1 MRDGSFTREDV
12 VLAEGGD
19 LRVLIR
25 RARQRSA
32 FRLTVAG
39 LIVAPLVLVTSP
51 GVGASTTHA
60 PTRVPNVLHD
70 SKAQVYAA
78 MTSAGLFFRTDG
90 PGSLNGTW
98 RSAITEN
105 PQPGTLVA
113 WHATVIVATSL
124 AAPSVT
130 AHAPTRVPDVVH
142 DSKARVYA
150 ALARAGLYFVTH
162 GPGSADGTW
171 TTAVAQSPAAGT
183 LVAWHATVTL
193 GTARV
198 RLGAAR
204 HATTRVPHL
213 VGLTRVRALA
223 ALSKRGLLVRTRGP
237 GSANDTWT
245 AVVAQ
250 NVRPGTTVAWHSV
263 VLVTTRRSGATR
275 PPASVTVSN
284 SPVASDPVTT
294 TTTTTA
300 SSGRS
305 RLGLATWYAYF
316 PGRCATSYLPKGTV
330 ITVRDVATGRTVR
343 CEVTDLQA
351 KSPGRVVDLSATQF
365 SQLAPLWR
373 GVVFVEVTW

>member
-1 MRDGSFTREDV
+1 M
-12 VLAEGGD
+12 
-19 LRVLIR
+19 
-25 RARQRSA
+25 
-32 FRLTVAG
+32 AG
-39 LIVAPLVLVTSP
+39 LIVAPLVFVTSP

-90 PGSLNGTW
+90 PGSSNGTW
-98 RSAITEN
+98 RSAIAEN

-130 AHAPTRVPDVVH
+130 AAHVATRVPNVVH
-142 DSKARVYA
+142 DTKAQVYA

-171 TTAVAQSPAAGT
+171 TTAAAQAPAAGT
-183 LVAWHATVTL
+183 LVAWHATVSL
-193 GTARV
+193 GTSRV
-198 RLGAAR
+198 RSGAAAHYAR
-204 HATTRVPHL
+204 TRVPRL
-213 VGLTRVRALA
+213 VGLSRVRALA
-223 ALSKRGLLVRTRGP
+223 ALSQRGLLVRTRGP
-237 GSANDTWT
+237 GSANNTWT

-250 NVRPGTTVAWHSV
+250 NLRPGTIVAWHSV
-263 VLVTTRRSGATR
+263 VLITTRRRSAR
-275 PPASVTVSN
+275 PPATVTIAN
-284 SPVASDPVTT
+284 SPDPVTT
-294 TTTTTA
+294 TTSPARTSPVTTTSTTA
-300 SSGRS
+300 SPGRS

-316 PGRCATSYLPKGTV
+316 PGRCATSYLPRGTV
-330 ITVRDVATGRTVR
+330 ITVRDVATGRTIR
-343 CEVTDLQA
+343 CEVTDRQA
-351 KSPGRVVDLSATQF
+351 KSSGRVVDLSETQF